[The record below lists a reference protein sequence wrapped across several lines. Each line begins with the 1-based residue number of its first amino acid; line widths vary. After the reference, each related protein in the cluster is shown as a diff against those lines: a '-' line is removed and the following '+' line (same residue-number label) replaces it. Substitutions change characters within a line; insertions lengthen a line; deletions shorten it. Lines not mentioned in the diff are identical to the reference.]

1 MKATG
6 WIYDAYPESDEI
18 TLWIKTDNRQVLKLK
33 ESFPIEFYAAPRK
46 QLSAAQL
53 AMTIGDHPLVESAL
67 VCMRHLQITD
77 RAKSEVVQVTV
88 RPTAFGKLVF
98 DLEAVEACTLYNIDL
113 HPVQRYLLTRDLDN
127 IGRYVIDYGEDH
139 RVREITFEDCEKTP
153 PIEATLIK
161 LDSEESMTRQ
171 QIEDARFQIV
181 AVPRERLPAFYAL
194 LRKQRVLNGFNLR
207 PLPGKLIID
216 SQTLQAL
223 GIAGLD
229 EKSRFAGLPI
239 GVVAR
244 WGPARVIDSRQC
256 YEAVKRGIL
265 IPRTRT
271 GTAKNVLTAKEVAY
285 TDRGA
290 LILSP
295 RVGLHENVA
304 ELDFKS
310 LFPSIIV
317 KHNISYETVSA
328 GGVDSTRKG
337 LLAEITERF
346 VQRRQE
352 LKQKRNELNEGSDAW
367 KECDQR
373 EQVLK
378 KLLVSLFG
386 YSGSDL
392 NRFGNVFAYREV
404 NRIGRETV
412 VAAMNVAL
420 REGFEVIYLDTDA
433 VFVKRQDASLDDF
446 LRLEGMIEDETGFEI
461 RLAHHYRYLV
471 LLAQEADQEIEAAR
485 RFYGKL
491 TDGRVYYRGIEL
503 RRHDY
508 PPFLKQFQEKLLSI
522 VLEAETA
529 SEIVRTR
536 VQRATKY
543 TQETV
548 ERVLSGSLETSELVV
563 SKSLRMPVER
573 YRSLFPHV
581 LAAIQLRQHG
591 RQVKP
596 GDLVDYVYVDAE
608 QANPMKRISAAELA
622 ETYDAEKYAEM
633 TLDVAESILR
643 VFGFSRTQLGFKRRQ
658 SNLLE
663 ELRGERGKEILL
675 ELENLDIP

>member
-6 WIYDAYPESDEI
+6 WIYDAYPEGDEI
-18 TLWIKTDNRQVLKLK
+18 TLWIRTDDGQVLRLTD
-33 ESFPIEFYAAPRK
+33 SFPVEFYAAPRK

-53 AMTIGDHPLVESAL
+53 ATTIEDHPLVESAS

-88 RPTAFGKLVF
+88 RPTAFRKLVY
-98 DLEAVEACTLYNIDL
+98 DLETVDACTLYNIDL
-113 HPVQRYLLTRDLDN
+113 HPVQRYFLSRDLDK
-127 IGRYVIDYGEDH
+127 IGRYVIDYDEDH
-139 RVREITFEDCEKTP
+139 RVREITFEDCEDAPT
-153 PIEATLIK
+153 IEPTLVN
-161 LDSEESMTRQ
+161 LDADESMSRQ
-171 QIEDARFQIV
+171 QLEDARFQIV

-194 LRKQRVLNGFNLR
+194 LRGSGLLNGFSLR

-256 YEAVKRGIL
+256 YEAVRRGIL
-265 IPRTRT
+265 IPRTRA

-337 LLAEITERF
+337 LLAEIVQPFLERREKLK
-346 VQRRQE
+346 RRRDKPPE
-352 LKQKRNELNEGSDAW
+352 SSGAW

-373 EQVLK
+373 EQLLK

-392 NRFGNVFAYREV
+392 NRFGNIFAYREV
-404 NRIGRETV
+404 NRIGRETI

-420 REGFEVIYLDTDA
+420 REGFEVIYLDTDSI
-433 VFVKRQDASLDDF
+433 FVKRRDADLNDF
-446 LRLEGMIEDETGFEI
+446 LSLRDKIEKETGFGI
-461 RLAHHYRYLV
+461 SLAHHYRYLV
-471 LLAQEADQEIEAAR
+471 LLPQEADPEIEAAR

-503 RRHDY
+503 RRRDY
-508 PPFLKQFQEKLLSI
+508 PVFLKRFQQNLLDI
-522 VLEAETA
+522 LLEAQSA
-529 SEIVRTR
+529 REITCKLRKK
-536 VQRATKY
+536 AIEY
-543 TQETV
+543 AQESL
-548 ERVLSGSLETSELVV
+548 ELVLSGNVAIGELVI
-563 SKSLRMPVER
+563 SKILGMPIER

-581 LAAIQLRQHG
+581 VAAVELRREQKSV
-591 RQVKP
+591 RP
-596 GDLVDYVYVDAE
+596 GDLVDYVYVDSE
-608 QANPMKRISAAELA
+608 QVNPMKRVAPAEFA
-622 ETYDAEKYAEM
+622 GSYDTEKYGEM
-633 TLDVAESILR
+633 LLDVTESILG
-643 VFGFSRTQLGFKRRQ
+643 VFGFSRTQLGFQRKPRSFLQ
-658 SNLLE
+658 
-663 ELRGERGKEILL
+663 ELRGERGREILL
-675 ELENLDIP
+675 ELENLDVP